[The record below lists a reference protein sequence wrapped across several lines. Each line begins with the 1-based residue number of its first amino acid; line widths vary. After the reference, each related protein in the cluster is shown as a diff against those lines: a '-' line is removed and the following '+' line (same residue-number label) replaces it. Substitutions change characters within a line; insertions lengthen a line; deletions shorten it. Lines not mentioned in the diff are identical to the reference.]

1 VFIASDLPNNN
12 FAAYEA
18 EMVMWKYKWQNVTE
32 KPITLIDTLKHA
44 KPELYPNIHRAA
56 NKRLKQ
62 IWVARPQ
69 QQTRYIQAIA
79 C

>member
-1 VFIASDLPNNN
+1 MNLRLVVPKDRFLAQYLISSKLTPLTPERELQVFINKNN
-12 FAAYEA
+12 E
-18 EMVMWKYKWQNVTE
+18 T
-32 KPITLIDTLKHA
+32 
-44 KPELYPNIHRAA
+44 
-56 NKRLKQ
+56 NKGLKQ